1 MGKIKIFFQII
12 FGTIVTSA
20 LLALWIRDYL
30 NPLLTVKNELALAK
44 AELLQAKAEYQEQIN
59 LEKTEELNKTIKKV
73 NDELIM
79 TKELINDYKFKLS
92 KTQKLLENEK
102 NDNSSDKE
110 KLNTLNLALNDLKSK
125 QEELTEKEQYIEQIL
140 TFNTLNGLW
149 KDTGTIDNKK
159 VYIEF
164 LPKGSIRTYAG
175 LDGKEYIFSNQKWYF
190 ENNQIIIESEQ
201 NGNVLKSIGKLINSS
216 LIKGEQEIS
225 SDYKTSW
232 KLERVR

>member
-1 MGKIKIFFQII
+1 MGKIKILFQII

-44 AELLQAKAEYQEQIN
+44 AELLQVKAEYQEQIN
-59 LEKTEELNKTIKKV
+59 LQKTEELNKTLKEVEIKL
-73 NDELIM
+73 ND
-79 TKELINDYKFKLS
+79 
-92 KTQKLLENEK
+92 TQKLMNNYKKQLLDTKKILENERK
-102 NDNSSDKE
+102 DKSMNEEKISSIDLL
-110 KLNTLNLALNDLKSK
+110 LNNI
-125 QEELTEKEQYIEQIL
+125 TEKQKKIEVDEKEVQQIV

-149 KDTGTIDNKK
+149 KDVGSIDNKS

-175 LDGKEYIFSNQKWYF
+175 LDGKEYIFSNHKWYL

-201 NGNVLKSIGKLINSS
+201 NGEILKTIGKLVNNS
-216 LIKGEQEIS
+216 LIKGEQEIT
-225 SDYKTSW
+225 KNNKIPW
-232 KLERVR
+232 KLERAR